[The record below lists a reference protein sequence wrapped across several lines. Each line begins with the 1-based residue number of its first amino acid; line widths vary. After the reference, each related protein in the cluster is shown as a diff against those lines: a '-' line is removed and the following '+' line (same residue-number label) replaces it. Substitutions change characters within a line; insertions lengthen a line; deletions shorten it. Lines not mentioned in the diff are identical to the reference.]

1 MKPRTKLQKTVS
13 ELSSRLSGITDVHKR
28 WAKEQLFSHE
38 AYKCKGELWC
48 SDCGGVWMDTN
59 NSELGTIVLGDNT
72 ECPYCHHKLKVKVS
86 RKKKSSD
93 GVYMSVLQVVEGF
106 QVIRHILCCRDSYK
120 KSAYPNIS
128 SHIHYSFSE
137 TVQEWI
143 RVDGKR
149 TVMARPINM
158 GGNGWL
164 HSEPMSIKDEYGGNS
179 YYRYGDVYAIFGY
192 LYSKVEL
199 IPELKKRG
207 ISRKFP
213 DVNPSRLI
221 RSLLQGN
228 NDAELCLKTGQISM
242 LKHMFKEGYYQLRY
256 KPSFNICNRNHYIIE
271 DAGMWNDYIDLLLYF
286 KKDVRNAKY
295 VCPKNLRA
303 EHDLLMNK
311 KRNIEAKLRRNRE
324 RMAAIRREK
333 ERRENIIKFY
343 KSMEKFFGLEITDG
357 SITIRP
363 LESIAQFYQEGKAM
377 HHCVYTNEYYK
388 RNDCLILSARIGEK
402 RIETIEVSL
411 KTFEIIQS
419 RGICNKNTEYHERI
433 ISLVKKN
440 MNLICQRLTA

>member
-1 MKPRTKLQKTVS
+1 
-13 ELSSRLSGITDVHKR
+13 
-28 WAKEQLFSHE
+28 
-38 AYKCKGELWC
+38 
-48 SDCGGVWMDTN
+48 
-59 NSELGTIVLGDNT
+59 
-72 ECPYCHHKLKVKVS
+72 
-86 RKKKSSD
+86 
-93 GVYMSVLQVVEGF
+93 
-106 QVIRHILCCRDSYK
+106 
-120 KSAYPNIS
+120 
-128 SHIHYSFSE
+128 
-137 TVQEWI
+137 
-143 RVDGKR
+143 
-149 TVMARPINM
+149 
-158 GGNGWL
+158 
-164 HSEPMSIKDEYGGNS
+164 
-179 YYRYGDVYAIFGY
+179 
-192 LYSKVEL
+192 
-199 IPELKKRG
+199 
-207 ISRKFP
+207 
-213 DVNPSRLI
+213 
-221 RSLLQGN
+221 
-228 NDAELCLKTGQISM
+228 
-242 LKHMFKEGYYQLRY
+242 
-256 KPSFNICNRNHYIIE
+256 
-271 DAGMWNDYIDLLLYF
+271 MWNDYIDLLLYF